1 MLQGLVKIPSE
12 GVGLYFNL
20 GSTVQIQSGCDV
32 AVLRGDHPHYEF
44 DDPAFKLPFFS
55 LPKLLDSLRTLC
67 SVAVTTN

>member
-12 GVGLYFNL
+12 GVGLYCNL

-32 AVLRGDHPHYEF
+32 VVLREDHSHYAF

-55 LPKLLDSLRTLC
+55 LPKLLDSLRTFC
-67 SVAVTTN
+67 SVTVTTN